1 MRLRLSLRHKIWLLT
16 LGVILLIA
24 LSDILI
30 SIRMIN
36 RSIDAELTR
45 DAHEIRALL
54 MATRRVYH
62 QAFLDAGLPVNNKT
76 LSLLPAHALAR
87 ISGDFSNWSKN
98 GLYFNNVSDTPRN
111 PKNQADALETTAID
125 WFRTHPNA
133 EERTLRT
140 TNVTGEPIVHYTAPI
155 WVEPYCL
162 RCHGEIKDAPE
173 AIQQRYQSSY
183 DRHPGDLMGV
193 MSIKLPV
200 APLAEREWDAWRMR
214 FGLRLLGYGI
224 LLFLINQL
232 MRRLVIKRLEKIT
245 VASHSLAA
253 GDYSARVQLQG
264 QDELASLGRDFNAM
278 AEAIELRNQAV
289 FESREAQKR
298 EGLFIDNIL
307 NNADSLIIAFDVQ
320 GKVLRINRRIE
331 EFSGYRQEEVVG
343 RPFWDFFL
351 PEQERPRVM
360 KVFEQLTS
368 GHLVSRFENAWRTR
382 DGRER
387 LFEWSNALVLGDQG
401 QIEYIIS
408 LGYDI
413 QERKA
418 AENEVRRLNAEL
430 ESRVANRTQRLELT
444 NLELAQARDAAEAAN
459 QAKSIFLSNMS
470 HELRTPLNAV
480 LGFSELM
487 ARDPTVSPGQREHL
501 EVINRSGQ
509 HLLAMINDVL
519 DLSKIEAGRIELKV
533 ETLDVHRLLED
544 LATMFR
550 IRTQNKDLG
559 FLLEPA
565 PDLPRYL
572 AMDGG
577 KLRQILINLLG
588 NAIKFTKTGGIALR
602 ARAEFEGEYG
612 WLHFEVQDSGSGIS
626 TEHLLHIFEPF
637 TQLEENEQPGSGLG
651 LAISRRLVQLMGG
664 DIQAKSSL
672 GEGSTFSFRV
682 RAQIAEAPAS
692 NELTA
697 FEEVDRL
704 EPGQTN
710 IRVLVVD
717 DKSENR
723 ELLSQLLASV
733 GFEVRE
739 AANGETALEVFQAWR
754 PDLVWMDMRMPV
766 MDGYEATRRLRRLPG
781 GKDVKILAV
790 TASAFEEQRSR
801 IFAAGCD
808 DLIHKPY
815 RPEQIF
821 SAMAKHLGVR
831 FETRTKAPI
840 IDTTKNNLDWGQI
853 GPAEIAAIKEA
864 AEQLDTDRIQ
874 ALAATIETKNAPLA
888 QHLRELA
895 ADFRFDLICSD
906 CERQHIDGQ

>member
-1 MRLRLSLRHKIWLLT
+1 MKPGLRLQHQIWLIT
-16 LGVILLIA
+16 LGVILMIVL
-24 LSDILI
+24 LDII
-30 SIRMIN
+30 NSQRMIN
-36 RSIDAELTR
+36 RSIDAELAQ

-62 QAFLDAGLPVNNKT
+62 QAFLDAGLAVNNKT
-76 LSLLPAHALAR
+76 LNLLPAHALTR
-87 ISGDFSNWSKN
+87 ISGDFANWSKN

-111 PKNQADALETTAID
+111 PKNQADALEATAID
-125 WFRTHPNA
+125 WFRAHPK
-133 EERTLRT
+133 EQERVRRAQ
-140 TNVTGEPIVHYTAPI
+140 NKQGEPILHYTAPI
-155 WVEPYCL
+155 WVEPYCM
-162 RCHGEIKDAPE
+162 RCHGPAKDAPE
-173 AIQQRYQSSY
+173 TIQQRYEASF
-183 DRHPGDLMGV
+183 DRHPGELMGV
-193 MSIKLPV
+193 MSIKLPIG
-200 APLAEREWDAWRMR
+200 PLAEREWGGWRER
-214 FGLRLLGYGI
+214 FGLRLLGYLVLFV
-224 LLFLINQL
+224 LLGNL
-232 MRRLVIKRLEKIT
+232 MRRMVTERLKKLT
-245 VASHSLAA
+245 AASHSLAA

-278 AEAIELRNQAV
+278 AEAIELRNQALYNA
-289 FESREAQKR
+289 REQQWR
-298 EGLFIDNIL
+298 EQNFINTIL
-307 NNADSLIIAFDVQ
+307 DTADSLIITLDPQ

-331 EFSGYRQEEVVG
+331 EFSGYRQEEVIG

-351 PEQERPRVM
+351 PERERPRVAA
-360 KVFEQLTS
+360 VFEQLAS
-368 GHLVSRFENAWRTR
+368 GSLVVRFENAWRTR

-387 LFEWSNALVLGDQG
+387 LFEWNNTWILDAQG

-418 AENEVRRLNAEL
+418 AEDEVRRLNAEL
-430 ESRVANRTQRLELT
+430 ESRVADRTQKIEQT

-459 QAKSIFLSNMS
+459 QAKSIFLANMS

-487 ARDPTVSPGQREHL
+487 ARDLAASPDQREHL

-550 IRTQNKDLG
+550 VRTQSKDLG
-559 FLLEPA
+559 FLLEPT

-572 AMDGG
+572 ALDGG

-588 NAIKFTKTGGIALR
+588 NAVKFTHSGGVALR
-602 ARAEFEGEYG
+602 ARAELEGEYG
-612 WLHFEVQDSGSGIS
+612 WLYFEVQDSGSGIS
-626 TEHLLHIFEPF
+626 PERLLHIFEPF
-637 TQLEENEQPGSGLG
+637 IQLEESEQPGSGLG
-651 LAISRRLVQLMGG
+651 LTISRRLVQLMGG
-664 DIQAKSSL
+664 DIQATSTL
-672 GEGSTFSFRV
+672 GQGSIFAFRV
-682 RAQIAEAPAS
+682 RAQVADAPPDAELAA
-692 NELTA
+692 L
-697 FEEVDRL
+697 EEVEQL
-704 EPGQTN
+704 EPDQTN

-717 DKSENR
+717 DKAENR

-739 AANGETALEVFQAWR
+739 ASNGETALEVFHAWR
-754 PDLVWMDMRMPV
+754 PDLVWMDMRMPL
-766 MDGYEATRRLRRLPG
+766 MDGYETTRRMRRLPG
-781 GKDVKILAV
+781 GKDVRILAV

-815 RPEQIF
+815 RSEQIF
-821 SAMAKHLGVR
+821 SAMARHLGVR
-831 FETRTKAPI
+831 FKTRAKVAVAAKTKAP
-840 IDTTKNNLDWGQI
+840 LDWSQVS
-853 GPAEIAAIKEA
+853 PEEVRALKEA
-864 AEQLDTDRIQ
+864 AEQLDTNLIDTLI
-874 ALAATIETKNAPLA
+874 ADIETKNAPLA
-888 QHLRELA
+888 QHLHELA

-906 CERQHIDGQ
+906 CERQQTDGQ